1 VSLQTL
7 DIQTREWRV
16 DQRLTGEGRGDD
28 MSRTTKKPSAAANK
42 GNKEPNY
49 LKTKLHVY
57 PQKSAFLLE
66 VIRIRTAQW
75 SKLSEAVVVG

>member
-1 VSLQTL
+1 
-7 DIQTREWRV
+7 
-16 DQRLTGEGRGDD
+16 